1 MLLLVFSF
9 FSTMP
14 RDWLGRTSPKWPILC
29 WVGCKTLTQSI
40 SEAQKHFVGDLSE
53 HGAMPE
59 KAG

>member
-1 MLLLVFSF
+1 M
-9 FSTMP
+9 
-14 RDWLGRTSPKWPILC
+14 GRE
-29 WVGCKTLTQSI
+29 TLTQSI